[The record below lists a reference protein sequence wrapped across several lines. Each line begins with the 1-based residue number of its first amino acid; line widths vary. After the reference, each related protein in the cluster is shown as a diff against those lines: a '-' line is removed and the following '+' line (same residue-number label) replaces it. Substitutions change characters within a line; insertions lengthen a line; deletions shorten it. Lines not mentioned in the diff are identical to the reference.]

1 LAPSG
6 LEYLFFYRR
15 NFLLPAQ
22 CFLLSVGKKLHR
34 KVLTSLMHRPYFRFA
49 FNPVILFFLITFG
62 CSLSA
67 AQEREKPD
75 APEAPQ
81 GPVGQNLKVNSPRPP
96 YRMISGKERIQ
107 WAAIETFGPE
117 SLFAGVLRAGIGT
130 GRDIPK
136 EYGPHWD
143 GFAKRYGMR
152 FTGVAASNTIE
163 AGLGAIWGEDPRYV
177 RNPNLPFRRRIG
189 HVFLFSFAA
198 RDRHGNLMP
207 AYARYI
213 AIPGNNFLS
222 NTWRV
227 SSDSTTSAAL
237 TRTAYGVL
245 GKITSDAWSEF
256 WPDVKRHVFKR
267 Q

>member
-1 LAPSG
+1 
-6 LEYLFFYRR
+6 
-15 NFLLPAQ
+15 
-22 CFLLSVGKKLHR
+22 
-34 KVLTSLMHRPYFRFA
+34 MHRSYSRFA
-49 FNPVILFFLITFG
+49 LHPVILFFLITFG

-67 AQEREKPD
+67 AQEPEKPD
-75 APEAPQ
+75 APQ
-81 GPVGQNLKVNSPRPP
+81 GPVEQNLRVIPAQAP
-96 YRMISGKERIQ
+96 YRMISGNERIA
-107 WAAIETFGPE
+107 WATVETF
-117 SLFAGVLRAGIGT
+117 
-130 GRDIPK
+130 
-136 EYGPHWD
+136 GPHWD

-152 FTGVAASNTIE
+152 FTGTAASNTIE

-177 RNPNLPFRRRIG
+177 RNPNLPFKRRIG
-189 HVFLFSFAA
+189 HVFLLSVAA
-198 RDRHGNLMP
+198 RDGHGNLMP

-245 GKITSDAWSEF
+245 GKITSNAWSEF

>member
-1 LAPSG
+1 M
-6 LEYLFFYRR
+6 RR
-15 NFLLPAQ
+15 FCFRSTLRPLL
-22 CFLLSVGKKLHR
+22 LLV
-34 KVLTSLMHRPYFRFA
+34 V
-49 FNPVILFFLITFG
+49 VIFG
-62 CSLSA
+62 CSRGR
-67 AQEREKPD
+67 AQEPEKPN

-81 GPVGQNLKVNSPRPP
+81 GPVKQNLKVISAQAP
-96 YRMISGKERIQ
+96 YRTISGKERVA
-107 WAAIETFGPE
+107 WAAVETFGPE
-117 SLFAGVLRAGIGT
+117 SLIAGTLRAGIGT
-130 GRDIPK
+130 GRDIPV

-177 RNPNLPFRRRIG
+177 RNPNLPFQRRVG
-189 HVFLFSFAA
+189 HVFLLTLAA

-237 TRTAYGVL
+237 TRTGYGVL
-245 GKITSDAWSEF
+245 GKITSNAWTEF
-256 WPDVKRHVFKR
+256 WPDVKRIVFRR